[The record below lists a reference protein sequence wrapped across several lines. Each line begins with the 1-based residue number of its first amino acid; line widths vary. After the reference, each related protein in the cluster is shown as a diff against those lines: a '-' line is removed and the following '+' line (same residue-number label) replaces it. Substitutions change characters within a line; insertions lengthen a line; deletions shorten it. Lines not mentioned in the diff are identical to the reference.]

1 MGVWPSPA
9 RIGFDYVY
17 AADGGQDRDYAWRE
31 WVRWIVGKEKRV
43 GDRCEKLDSFLL
55 LLK

>member
-31 WVRWIVGKEKRV
+31 WVGWIVGKEKRV